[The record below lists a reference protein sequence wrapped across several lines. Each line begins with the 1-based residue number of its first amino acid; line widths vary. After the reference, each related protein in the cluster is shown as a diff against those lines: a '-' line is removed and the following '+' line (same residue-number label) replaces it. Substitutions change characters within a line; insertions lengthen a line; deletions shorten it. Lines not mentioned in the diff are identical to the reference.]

1 MIKEQIFNFLG
12 LAMRA
17 RKVKVGESVLISEI
31 KKRNIKLVILSTDA
45 SDNAKKNI
53 KNKCDTYHVPF
64 RVFGTR
70 VELGQSLGKEERVNV
85 GVTDSGFAKKL
96 MSMIDEYCKAV
107 SYTHLTLPTTLHEC
121 RSRWSPYH

>member
-1 MIKEQIFNFLG
+1 MTKEQIFNFLG

-17 RKVKVGESVLISEI
+17 RKVKVGESVLISDI

-96 MSMIDEYCKAV
+96 MSMIDEYCK
-107 SYTHLTLPTTLHEC
+107 E
-121 RSRWSPYH
+121 

>member
-1 MIKEQIFNFLG
+1 MTKEQIFNFLG

-53 KNKCDTYHVPF
+53 KNKCDTYQVPF

-96 MSMIDEYCKAV
+96 MSMIDEYCKEWL
-107 SYTHLTLPTTLHEC
+107 YE
-121 RSRWSPYH
+121 